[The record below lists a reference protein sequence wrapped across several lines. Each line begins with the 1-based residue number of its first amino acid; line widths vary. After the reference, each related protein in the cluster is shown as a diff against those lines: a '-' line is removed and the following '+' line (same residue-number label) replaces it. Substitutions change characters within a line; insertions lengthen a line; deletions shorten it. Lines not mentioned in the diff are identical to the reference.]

1 MLTGMP
7 SGYNAVLTTVQR
19 NMKDVGD
26 LAGHASDT
34 SYIRYLIPVHLFL
47 RQLSFNVTHLQEIS
61 ELYLKYVLILLDTE
75 SQMLMLPTYKRYLN
89 YISSTYSFY

>member
-47 RQLSFNVTHLQEIS
+47 RQLSFNLTATLSRANQCTCQIFTIHVKFRHEHFKFT
-61 ELYLKYVLILLDTE
+61 
-75 SQMLMLPTYKRYLN
+75 P
-89 YISSTYSFY
+89 